1 MTEFFLDFCGDM
13 KNLVDD
19 KNLFSA
25 LEEVDR
31 LGDID
36 MDPMNLLGTD
46 SGDNF
51 DLFAEIE
58 KYETEQEVHSQSPT
72 ESGFT
77 LGWEN
82 PRAPPTVQQA
92 RSSVIVGRP
101 QPPVS
106 KSPKILPGAE

>member
-1 MTEFFLDFCGDM
+1 M

-36 MDPMNLLGTD
+36 MDPINLLGTD
-46 SGDNF
+46 NGDNF

-58 KYETEQEVHSQSPT
+58 KYETEQEMHSQSPT
-72 ESGFT
+72 ESSFT
-77 LGWEN
+77 LDWEN
-82 PRAPPTVQQA
+82 PRAAPTVQQ

-101 QPPVS
+101 QPPAT
-106 KSPKILPGAE
+106 KSPKILPGTEGDM